1 MKFPTLAT
9 VLSCQ
14 LALGTAISIPS
25 FKTNI
30 EKRASETD
38 ATFYAYGTNTTG
50 WPVSYSPADG
60 KDFTVIFCL
69 SIHKANN
76 ESYAGLLYIAA
87 ESNDTANNLASIT
100 WDV

>member
-1 MKFPTLAT
+1 MKFLTLAT

-14 LALGTAISIPS
+14 LALGSAISIPS

-30 EKRASETD
+30 EKRSTETD
-38 ATFYAYGTNTTG
+38 ATFFAYGTNTTG
-50 WPVSYSPADG
+50 WPISYSPANG
-60 KDFTVIFCL
+60 KAFTILFCL
-69 SIHKANN
+69 SLSKANN
-76 ESYAGLLYIAA
+76 EFYAGLLYIAA